1 MERKVT
7 LSMLINIY
15 GKLLTDNQLAI
26 LADYADNDLSLSEI
40 AENNNITR
48 QAVNDIIK
56 KGENKLLEY
65 ESKLGI
71 MKKTL
76 DEEKQIQKILIEL
89 GQIKSNSSQ
98 KEIDKILEGVRKQLV
113 SLNA

>member
-1 MERKVT
+1 
-7 LSMLINIY
+7 
-15 GKLLTDNQLAI
+15 
-26 LADYADNDLSLSEI
+26 
-40 AENNNITR
+40 
-48 QAVNDIIK
+48 
-56 KGENKLLEY
+56 
-65 ESKLGI
+65 

>member
-89 GQIKSNSSQ
+89 GQIKSNYSQ